1 MAHQAYDLLVI
12 GAGAAGSAA
21 VSAVEKQKM
30 RVGLVERNLLG
41 GTCLNYGCD
50 PTKTMIHIA
59 QLLYSAQHAKR
70 FGLRI
75 PQATFDWQAVMD
87 EVQQVINRLRGGTL
101 EEAQAKLVDEGV
113 DLLHGEARFVSPH
126 EVSVSG
132 QTITAEHILI
142 AVGLETTVPPVEGLK
157 EAGFITNVQ
166 AVSLPKLPRRLAVI
180 GGGAIGI
187 EFAQM
192 FSRFGVEI
200 TVLER
205 STNILETEDREL
217 AERLCQLLTDQGIRL
232 ETNAELKRVQYDDD
246 GKRLTVKC
254 GEREEEQLVVDEV
267 LMAVGRS
274 PSLDSLNLEAAGVQ
288 RGKKGIPVDATL
300 RTNVSHIWAAGD
312 VTGGLQFTHVA
323 SEQGKLVAH
332 NAFAKEPKPFD
343 GRVIPWVTFTHPPL
357 AHVGKTE
364 DELREDGVEY
374 HVAKSSFSENER
386 AITLGETE
394 GLVKLLVDPKGMILG
409 GHILGARADELL
421 ATITFAMHANVPVAE
436 LASTIIAYPTMAEA
450 LRLAAQEG

>member
-1 MAHQAYDLLVI
+1 MAQQAYDLLVI

-21 VSAVEKQKM
+21 VSAVDKGKW
-30 RVGLVERNLLG
+30 RVGLVERNILG
-41 GTCLNYGCD
+41 GTCLNYCCD

-59 QLLYSAQHAKR
+59 HLLYSAHHANR

-75 PQATFDWQAVMD
+75 PQATFDWQAILD
-87 EVQQVINRLRGGTL
+87 EVQQVITRMRGGTL
-101 EEAQAKLVDEGV
+101 EEAREQLVNEGV
-113 DLLHGEARFVSPH
+113 DLLHGDARFISPH
-126 EVSVSG
+126 EVAVAG
-132 QTITAEHILI
+132 QTITAERILI
-142 AVGLETTVPPVEGLK
+142 ATGCETMVPPVEGMQ

-166 AVSLPKLPRRLAVI
+166 AVSLSKLPRRLAVV

-192 FSRFGVEI
+192 FSRFGVTI

-205 STNILETEDREL
+205 SPNILDTEDREL
-217 AERLCQLLTDQGIRL
+217 VEQVCQFLTDQGIRL
-232 ETNAELKRVQYDDD
+232 ETNAELKRVQQDDD
-246 GKRLTVKC
+246 GKHLTVKC
-254 GEREEEQLVVDEV
+254 GESEEEQLVVDEV
-267 LMAVGRS
+267 LMAVGRK

-288 RGKKGIPVDATL
+288 TGKKGISVDDTL
-300 RTNVSHIWAAGD
+300 RTNVPHIWAAGD
-312 VTGGLQFTHVA
+312 VTGGLQFTHAA

-332 NAFAKEPKPFD
+332 NAFSSEPKPFD
-343 GRVIPWVTFTHPPL
+343 DRVIPWITFTDPPL

-364 DELREDGVEY
+364 DELREDSVEY
-374 HVAKSSFSENER
+374 RVAKAPFSDNER

-421 ATITFAMHANVPVAE
+421 ATITFAMHANVPVSE
-436 LASTIIAYPTMAEA
+436 LASTIMAYPTMAEA
-450 LRLAAQEG
+450 LRLAAQEV